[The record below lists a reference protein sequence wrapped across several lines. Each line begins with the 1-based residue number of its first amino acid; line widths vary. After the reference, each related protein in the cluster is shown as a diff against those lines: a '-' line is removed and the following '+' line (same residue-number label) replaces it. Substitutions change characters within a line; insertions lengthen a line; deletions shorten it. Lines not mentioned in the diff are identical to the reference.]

1 MRNIYSNIFKINK
14 KNIFKTV
21 NFLKKKDLA
30 ALPTETVYGL
40 AGNAYSDISVKKIYR
55 IKKRPKKNPLIIHYH
70 SLSQIRKDAILNKD
84 FFKLYRKFCPGP
96 LTFILKKKKTSKVS
110 SFATAKLKTIAV
122 RIPRNKVIRQ
132 ILKLIDFPLAMPSA
146 NKSTKVS
153 SVTAQN
159 VVNEFDK
166 TIRIILDGGR
176 SKIGIESTVIDLTLG
191 AKILRPGLILPS
203 NISRILKKKVKIIKN
218 TKNIKSPGQLKKHYS
233 PGIPIK
239 LNQKKIK
246 KNIAFIA
253 FGKKYK
259 TGKNIFNLSYKSDLN
274 EAARNLYRILRTI
287 KNCHYKMIYVSK
299 IPQKGIG
306 IAINDR
312 LNRAA
317 N

>member
-1 MRNIYSNIFKINK
+1 
-14 KNIFKTV
+14 
-21 NFLKKKDLA
+21 
-30 ALPTETVYGL
+30 
-40 AGNAYSDISVKKIYR
+40 
-55 IKKRPKKNPLIIHYH
+55 
-70 SLSQIRKDAILNKD
+70 
-84 FFKLYRKFCPGP
+84 
-96 LTFILKKKKTSKVS
+96 
-110 SFATAKLKTIAV
+110 
-122 RIPRNKVIRQ
+122 
-132 ILKLIDFPLAMPSA
+132 
-146 NKSTKVS
+146 
-153 SVTAQN
+153 
-159 VVNEFDK
+159 
-166 TIRIILDGGR
+166 
-176 SKIGIESTVIDLTLG
+176 LTLG

>member
-55 IKKRPKKNPLIIHYH
+55 IKKRPKKKPLIIHYH

-122 RIPRNKVIRQ
+122 RIPRN
-132 ILKLIDFPLAMPSA
+132 
-146 NKSTKVS
+146 
-153 SVTAQN
+153 
-159 VVNEFDK
+159 K